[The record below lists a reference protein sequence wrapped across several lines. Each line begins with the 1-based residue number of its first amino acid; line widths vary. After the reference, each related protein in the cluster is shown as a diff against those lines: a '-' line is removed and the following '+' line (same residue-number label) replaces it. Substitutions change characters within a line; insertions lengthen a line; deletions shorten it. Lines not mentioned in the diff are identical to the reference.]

1 MKFRS
6 KKIFAVIFVVM
17 LVVTCGYFWQ
27 SNNNKNSK
35 DYINKILA
43 KSDYSYLSANTKEY
57 IKKVYEKTGE
67 IILTERNK
75 KDNTPYL
82 NPDYDNYLSLTD
94 TEKEKVDLVPD
105 IYVIDYS
112 AIDSTDSTTYP
123 SKYNLSNVDNKNY
136 LTPINN
142 QGKSGLCWVFASV
155 EQAES
160 YLMVKNNENYSETSQ
175 RFSIRQM
182 DYATSTNGIN
192 NYDNENG
199 FRQLTEGG
207 NFYMSSLIMS
217 YGLSL
222 TDYTEFNELTD
233 KKELADVLNFK
244 NSNYVLKES
253 IVVPQITKDT
263 SEESKQ
269 SYTNLVKENI
279 IKNGGAYVATGSP
292 QGKCGFKNIDG
303 TYALVDADNCV
314 GNSGHAMQIIGW
326 DDDYEYSYCS
336 SGSEHLSVNDSGSCT
351 TGTLTK
357 GKGAWILRN
366 SWGENSAYKFVYMG
380 YNSYGYGINFTS
392 LLSSMDDRS
401 WDNVYHKNI
410 WKDDS
415 VNTINDTVVFDKKI
429 NTDEQIKEV
438 KFSVANSSGKYKITV
453 ESGDNVYKDIKTVD
467 VKYPGI
473 YTVDLSDKNIL
484 LNDSQFKVTVN
495 GVGNSYVLSN
505 TISVFTSNTES
516 VPVIKTGNI
525 DNNTLNV
532 NNKDSYEFIVY
543 SHTKNIDSNESVTYS
558 LYKDGNDYSNY
569 ITSYSNNK
577 VAENNVNTT
586 LLLDR
591 NTPVGDYKLKVNYG
605 SYESETNLTVP
616 LVYDLKGSGTA
627 KDPYQ
632 IYNEDDLE
640 QMRYNLDAYYL
651 LKSDINLTKN
661 WVPVG
666 TNTNPFRGAL
676 DGGNHTITGLKIESN
691 GDDPVGLFGYV
702 DVKFEHDLL
711 KENRIHHIYDGTTYI
726 KNLKISNAQVFNKG
740 NASIL
745 VGQLI
750 YDTMKS
756 NITSANSPNFTI
768 ENVHFLDG
776 KVSSREG
783 DAGVIIAKINTVPR
797 PGNVPYLNV
806 NNMYSSVTIS
816 GRHSAGLIGYIND
829 SYISGGSI
837 KLEVTMSNFQNTGL
851 IDVKTLNVSYSEKN
865 NYSMV
870 VGGVYGNAGITLSNY
885 IINSIYNDRLY
896 MDKFRLYLDS
906 KNHRYF
912 IGNYDERISERLEYS
927 VSNGYYFDIYFNEGE
942 ITSSSNIKDKDIY
955 KSWKNFDDYWKIET
969 INNIVRIPVLKD
981 IEYNYTDIP
990 DININRYDKVSLLD
1004 CIKGESDFYYIS
1016 YSVVSNDNIIQ
1027 VNSVDLNNDHHDD
1040 NIEIKALNKG
1050 TAIIHVVN
1058 NYDGFE
1064 KDVKIN
1070 VTADKVDNPTI
1081 TYYYNTSKNDESY
1094 TQQVEASKT
1103 FDLDKIK
1110 FKRRGYT
1117 FKGWNTVSNGSGA
1130 TYKDGAT
1137 IESGIDENIRL
1148 YAIWE
1153 ENKYT
1158 LKFNA
1163 NGGTGTMNDKKEF
1176 NASENSIVKI
1186 PTNKYIKDGYKFVG
1200 WNTKAD
1206 GTGMYFTDN
1215 GEITFEQ
1222 LTSIDVVVMT
1232 LYAQW
1237 EKVNTDITFDASGG
1251 TVSIDSM
1258 KIPDD
1263 GYYGE
1268 LPIPY
1273 KENAGFV
1280 NWSCKSDGTRVTY
1293 NSKVSCTELVA
1304 TWVDNAY
1311 TFILDANGG
1320 TLGAPFD
1327 ENNSNLRI
1335 NSRTNLSTFF
1345 LNDGRYPLNDN
1356 MFVKNDKVFK
1366 EWNTK
1371 ADGSGKIYL
1380 EGQYVGKD
1388 DVVLENNTFKL
1399 YAIWEDKPNYKIND
1413 YYVDKTNHYISKIM
1427 AGTNVEVFKSKI
1439 DLNAGY
1445 RVEVDTK
1452 SVEGKEVMYTGGKT
1466 RIYNGDVLEV
1476 TYTNIVI
1483 GDVNGDGAINSAD
1496 LLRIR
1501 QHLLGIKSLSGEN
1514 FLASD
1519 INYDSDINSA
1529 DILRVRQ
1536 HLLGTKTIS

>member
-27 SNNNKNSK
+27 SNNKNSK

-57 IKKVYEKTGE
+57 IKRVYEKTGE
-67 IILTERNK
+67 IILTEKNK

-182 DYATSTNGIN
+182 DYATSTDGIN
-192 NYDNENG
+192 NYENENG
-199 FRQLTEGG
+199 FRLLTSGG

-244 NSNYVLKES
+244 NSNYELKES
-253 IVVPQITKDT
+253 IVVPQVTKDA

-279 IKNGGAYVATGSP
+279 IKNGGAYVGTGSP
-292 QGKCGFKNIDG
+292 QGNCGFKNTDG

-336 SGSEHLSVNDSGSCT
+336 SGSSHLSVDDSGSCT

-392 LLSSMDDRS
+392 SLNSMNDRS

-415 VNTINDTVVFDKKI
+415 VNTLNDTVVFDKKI

-438 KFSVANSSGKYKITV
+438 KFLAANSSGKYKITV

-495 GVGNSYVLSN
+495 GVGNSYVFSN
-505 TISVFTSNTES
+505 TVSVFTSNVES

-525 DNNTLNV
+525 DNNTLNT

-543 SHTKNIDSNESVTYS
+543 SNTKNIDSNESVTYS

-569 ITSYSNNK
+569 IASYSNNK
-577 VAENNVNTT
+577 VAENNVNAT

-616 LVYDLKGSGTA
+616 LIYDLKGSGTA
-627 KDPYQ
+627 EDPYQ
-632 IYNEDDLE
+632 IYSEDDLE

-702 DVKFEHDLL
+702 DVKF
-711 KENRIHHIYDGTTYI
+711 NYSIYKPSGSITYTDVTYV
-726 KNLKISNAQVFNKG
+726 KNLKISNAQVSNKG
-740 NASIL
+740 NAGIL

-750 YDTMKS
+750 YDT
-756 NITSANSPNFTI
+756 NDPDIYNPGDPHFTI
-768 ENVHFLDG
+768 ENVHFIDG
-776 KVSSREG
+776 TVSSSDG
-783 DAGVIIAKINTVPR
+783 DAGVMIANINIVARRSVT
-797 PGNVPYLNV
+797 PYLDV
-806 NNMYSSVTIS
+806 NNMYSSVRIA
-816 GRHSAGLIGYIND
+816 GRHSSGLIGYIND
-829 SYISGGSI
+829 YYISGTAI
-837 KLEVTMSNFQNTGL
+837 KLQVTMSNFQNAGI
-851 IDVKTLNVSYSEKN
+851 IDVNALNVKYNEKN

-870 VGGVYGNAGITLSNY
+870 VGGVYGNAGITLNNY
-885 IINSIYNDRLY
+885 IINSIYNSQRY
-896 MDKFRLYLDS
+896 MADFNEYSVS
-906 KNHRYF
+906 KYF
-912 IGNYDERISERLEYS
+912 IGYYDVNTTEEFDYS
-927 VSNGYYFDIYFNEGE
+927 VSNGYYINNSINRKE

-955 KSWKNFDDYWKIET
+955 KSWDNFDNYWKIET
-969 INNIVRIPVLKD
+969 IDNIVRIPVLKD

-1004 CIKGESDFYYIS
+1004 CIKGESDLSYIS
-1016 YSVVSNDNIIQ
+1016 YSVVSNDNI
-1027 VNSVDLNNDHHDD
+1027 VDIEYTKPVDD
-1040 NIEIKALNKG
+1040 YYTDIEIKALNKG

-1081 TYYYNTSKNDESY
+1081 TYYYNTSKNNESY
-1094 TQQVEASKT
+1094 TQQVEVLKT

-1176 NASENSIVKI
+1176 NAYENSIVKI
-1186 PTNKYIKDGYKFVG
+1186 PTNKYIKEGYRFVG

-1222 LTSIDVVVMT
+1222 LTSIDGVVMT

-1268 LPIPY
+1268 LPVPY

-1280 NWSCKSDGTRVTY
+1280 NWSCKSDGTMVSY
-1293 NSKVSCTELVA
+1293 SDEVSCTDLVA
-1304 TWVDNAY
+1304 VWVDNAY

-1320 TLGAPFD
+1320 TLSALFD
-1327 ENNSNLRI
+1327 NSGSYLRI
-1335 NSRTNLSTFF
+1335 NSRELLSSFF
-1345 LNDGRYPLNDN
+1345 LNNNKYTIDKN
-1356 MFVKNDKVFK
+1356 MFVRNDKTFK

-1371 ADGSGKIYL
+1371 ADGSGKTYF
-1380 EGQYVGKD
+1380 EGELVGKD

-1399 YAIWEDKPNYKIND
+1399 YAIWEDYFDYRIKD
-1413 YYVDKTNHYISKIM
+1413 YYVDETNHYISKIM
-1427 AGTNVEVFKSKI
+1427 AGTSKEDFLKKI
-1439 DLNAGY
+1439 EHSERYG
-1445 RVEVDTK
+1445 VEVDTK
-1452 SVEGKEVMYTGGKT
+1452 NIDGKEVMYTGGKT
-1466 RIYNGDVLEV
+1466 RIYQGGNVYV

-1501 QHLLGIKSLSGEN
+1501 QHLLGSKYLRGEN

>member
-1 MKFRS
+1 MKFSS

-27 SNNNKNSK
+27 SNNKNSK

-57 IKKVYEKTGE
+57 IKRVYEKTGE
-67 IILTERNK
+67 IILTEKNK

-175 RFSIRQM
+175 RFSIRQL
-182 DYATSTNGIN
+182 DYATSTDGIN
-192 NYDNENG
+192 NYENENG
-199 FRQLTEGG
+199 FRLLTSGG

-292 QGKCGFKNIDG
+292 QGNCGFKNIDG

-380 YNSYGYGINFTS
+380 YNSYGYGIDFIS
-392 LLSSMDDRS
+392 SLSSMSDRS

-415 VNTINDTVVFDKKI
+415 INTINDTVVFDKKI

-453 ESGDNVYKDIKTVD
+453 ESGNNVYKDIKTVD

-495 GVGNSYVLSN
+495 GVGDSYVLSN
-505 TISVFTSNTES
+505 TISVFTSNIES

-532 NNKDSYEFIVY
+532 NNKDSYEFLVY
-543 SHTKNIDSNESVTYS
+543 SHTKNIDSNEFVTYS

-616 LVYDLKGSGTA
+616 LIYDLKGSGTA
-627 KDPYQ
+627 EDPYQ
-632 IYNEDDLE
+632 IYSEDDLE

-702 DVKFEHDLL
+702 DVKF
-711 KENRIHHIYDGTTYI
+711 NYTIYKPTGYVTYNDVTYV
-726 KNLKISNAQVFNKG
+726 KNLKISNAQVSNKG
-740 NASIL
+740 NAGIL

-750 YDTMKS
+750 YDT
-756 NITSANSPNFTI
+756 NDPDIYNPGDPHFTI
-768 ENVHFLDG
+768 ENVRLIDG
-776 KVSSREG
+776 TVSSSDG
-783 DAGVIIAKINTVPR
+783 DAGVMIANIN
-797 PGNVPYLNV
+797 NVARGSVTPYLDV

-829 SYISGGSI
+829 YYISGDWI
-837 KLEVTMSNFQNTGL
+837 KLDVTMNNFQNVGV
-851 IDVKTLNVSYSEKN
+851 IDVDSLNASYDDKN

-870 VGGVYGNAGITLSNY
+870 IGGVYGNAGITLSNY
-885 IINSIYNDRLY
+885 IINSIYNAKPY
-896 MDKFRLYLDS
+896 MSEFEYYLKDKNY
-906 KNHRYF
+906 KYF
-912 IGNYDERISERLEYS
+912 IGYYDKSISNNLKYS
-927 VSNGYYFDIYFNEGE
+927 VSNGYYINDVNKKE
-942 ITSSSNIKDKDIY
+942 ITSSRNIKDKDIY
-955 KSWKNFDDYWKIET
+955 KSWENFDDYWKIET
-969 INNIVRIPVLKD
+969 IDNIVRIPVLKD

-1004 CIKGESDFYYIS
+1004 CIKGESDLSYIR
-1016 YSVVSNDNIIQ
+1016 YSVVSNDNI
-1027 VNSVDLNNDHHDD
+1027 VDIDYTKPIGIYNTD
-1040 NIEIKALNKG
+1040 IEIEALNKG

-1081 TYYYNTSKNDESY
+1081 TYYYNTSKNNESY
-1094 TQQVEASKT
+1094 TQQVEALKT

-1110 FKRRGYT
+1110 FKRPGYT
-1117 FKGWNTVSNGSGA
+1117 FKGWNTVANGSG
-1130 TYKDGAT
+1130 TIYKDGAT

-1148 YAIWE
+1148 YAVWE
-1153 ENKYT
+1153 HNKYT

-1163 NGGTGTMNDKKEF
+1163 NGGTGTMNDEKDF
-1176 NASENSIVKI
+1176 YAYENSIVKI
-1186 PTNKYIKDGYKFVG
+1186 PTNKYIKDGYRFVG

-1222 LTSIDVVVMT
+1222 LTSIDGVVMT

-1237 EKVNTDITFDASGG
+1237 EKVITDITFDANGG
-1251 TVSIDSM
+1251 TVSTDSM

-1268 LPIPY
+1268 LPVPY

-1280 NWSCKSDGTRVTY
+1280 NWACKSDGTMVSY
-1293 NSKVSCTELVA
+1293 SDEVSCTELVA
-1304 TWVDNAY
+1304 VWVDNAY

-1320 TLGAPFD
+1320 TLSALFD
-1327 ENNSNLRI
+1327 NSGSYLRI
-1335 NSRTNLSTFF
+1335 NSRELLSSFF
-1345 LNDGRYPLNDN
+1345 LNNNKYTIDKN
-1356 MFVKNDKVFK
+1356 MFVRNDKTFK

-1371 ADGSGKIYL
+1371 ADGSGKTYF
-1380 EGQYVGKD
+1380 EGELIGKD

-1399 YAIWEDKPNYKIND
+1399 YAIWEDYFDYRIKD
-1413 YYVDKTNHYISKIM
+1413 YYVDETNHYISKIM
-1427 AGTNVEVFKSKI
+1427 AGTSGEDFKKKI
-1439 DLNAGY
+1439 EHSERYG
-1445 RVEVDTK
+1445 VEVDTK
-1452 SVEGKEVMYTGGKT
+1452 NIDGKEVMYTGGKT
-1466 RIYNGDVLEV
+1466 RIYQGGNVYV

-1501 QHLLGIKSLSGEN
+1501 QHLLGSKYLRGEN

>member
-27 SNNNKNSK
+27 SNNKNSK

-57 IKKVYEKTGE
+57 IKRVYEKTGE
-67 IILTERNK
+67 IILTEKNK

-82 NPDYDNYLSLTD
+82 NPDYDNYLSLSD

-105 IYVIDYS
+105 IYVVDYS
-112 AIDSTDSTTYP
+112 GTDSTDSTTYP
-123 SKYNLSNVDNKNY
+123 SKYNLSNVDDKNY

-160 YLMVKNNENYSETSQ
+160 YLMVKNNESYLESSQ
-175 RFSIRQM
+175 RFSIRQL

-244 NSNYVLKES
+244 NSNYELKEA
-253 IVVPQITKDT
+253 IMVPQITNDA

-269 SYTNLVKENI
+269 SYINLVKENI
-279 IKNGGAYVATGSP
+279 IKNGGAYVGTGSP
-292 QGKCGFKNIDG
+292 QGNCGFKNTDG

-336 SGSEHLSVNDSGSCT
+336 SGSEHLSVDDSGSCT
-351 TGTLTK
+351 TGTLTTGTLTT

-392 LLSSMDDRS
+392 SLDTMNDRS

-415 VNTINDTVVFDKKI
+415 VNTLNDTVVFDKKI

-438 KFSVANSSGKYKITV
+438 KFLAANSSGKYKITV

-467 VKYPGI
+467 VSYPGI
-473 YTVDLSDKNIL
+473 YTVDLSDENIL

-495 GVGNSYVLSN
+495 GVGDSYVFSN
-505 TISVFTSNTES
+505 TVSVFTSNVES
-516 VPVIKTGNI
+516 VPAIKTGNI
-525 DNNTLNV
+525 DNNTLNT

-543 SHTKNIDSNESVTYS
+543 SNTKNIDSNESVTYS

-569 ITSYSNNK
+569 ITSYNNNK
-577 VAENNVNTT
+577 VAENNVNAT

-616 LVYDLKGSGTA
+616 LIYDLKGSGTA
-627 KDPYQ
+627 EDPYQ

-676 DGGNHTITGLKIESN
+676 DGGNHTITGLKIENN

-702 DVKFEHDLL
+702 DVKF
-711 KENRIHHIYDGTTYI
+711 NYTIYTPTGYVTYNDVTYV
-726 KNLKISNAQVFNKG
+726 KNLKISNAQVSNKG

-750 YDTMKS
+750 YDTNKPDI
-756 NITSANSPNFTI
+756 NNPGYPHFTI
-768 ENVHFLDG
+768 ENVHFIDG
-776 KVSSREG
+776 KVSSDEG
-783 DAGVIIAKINTVPR
+783 DAGVMIANINIVPR
-797 PGNVPYLNV
+797 AFNVPYLDV
-806 NNMYSSVTIS
+806 NNVYSSVTIA
-816 GRHSAGLIGYIND
+816 GRHSSGLIGYIND
-829 SYISGGSI
+829 YYISGTAI
-837 KLEVTMSNFQNTGL
+837 KLQVTMSNFQNVGI
-851 IDVKTLNVSYSEKN
+851 IDVKALNVKYNEKN

-870 VGGVYGNAGITLSNY
+870 VGGVYGNAGVTLSNY
-885 IINSIYNDRLY
+885 IINSIYNSPKY
-896 MDKFRLYLDS
+896 MADFNEYSVS
-906 KNHRYF
+906 KYF
-912 IGNYDERISERLEYS
+912 IGYYDVNTTEKFDYS
-927 VSNGYYFDIYFNEGE
+927 VSNGYYINNEINRKE
-942 ITSSSNIKDKDIY
+942 ITSSSNIKDKDLY
-955 KSWKNFDDYWKIET
+955 KSWDNFDDYWKIET
-969 INNIVRIPVLKD
+969 IDNIVRIPVLKD

-990 DININRYDKVSLLD
+990 DINIDRYDKVSLLD
-1004 CIKGESDFYYIS
+1004 CIKGESDLGYVS
-1016 YSVVSNDNIIQ
+1016 YEIVSNDNI
-1027 VNSVDLNNDHHDD
+1027 VDIDYTKPVDD
-1040 NIEIKALNKG
+1040 YYTDIEIEALNKG

-1081 TYYYNTSKNDESY
+1081 TYYYNTRDNDESY
-1094 TQQVEASKT
+1094 TQQVEALKT

-1110 FKRRGYT
+1110 FKRPGYT
-1117 FKGWNTVSNGSGA
+1117 FKGWNTVANGSGT

-1148 YAIWE
+1148 YA
-1153 ENKYT
+1153 
-1158 LKFNA
+1158 
-1163 NGGTGTMNDKKEF
+1163 
-1176 NASENSIVKI
+1176 
-1186 PTNKYIKDGYKFVG
+1186 
-1200 WNTKAD
+1200 
-1206 GTGMYFTDN
+1206 
-1215 GEITFEQ
+1215 
-1222 LTSIDVVVMT
+1222 
-1232 LYAQW
+1232 QW
-1237 EKVNTDITFDASGG
+1237 EKVVTDITFDANGG

-1280 NWSCKSDGTRVTY
+1280 NWSCKSDGTFVSYTDE
-1293 NSKVSCTELVA
+1293 VSCTELVA

-1320 TLGAPFD
+1320 TLSALFD
-1327 ENNSNLRI
+1327 SSNSSLRI
-1335 NSRTNLSTFF
+1335 NSRSLLSTFF
-1345 LNDGRYPLNDN
+1345 LNDSSYTIDNN
-1356 MFVKNDKVFK
+1356 MFVRNDKVFK

-1371 ADGSGKIYL
+1371 ADGSGKTYF
-1380 EGQYVGKD
+1380 EGELVGKD

-1399 YAIWEDKPNYKIND
+1399 YAIWEDDFDYRIND
-1413 YYVDKTNHYISKIM
+1413 YYVDETNHYISKIM
-1427 AGTNVEVFKSKI
+1427 AGTSGEDFKKRIEHSERY
-1439 DLNAGY
+1439 G
-1445 RVEVDTK
+1445 VEVDTK
-1452 SVEGKEVMYTGGKT
+1452 NIDGKEVMYTGGKT
-1466 RIYNGDVLEV
+1466 RIYKGGNIYV

-1483 GDVNGDGAINSAD
+1483 GDINGDGAINSAD
-1496 LLRIR
+1496 LLKIR
-1501 QHLLGIKSLSGEN
+1501 QHLLGSKILSGEN

-1519 INYDSDINSA
+1519 INYDSNINSA
-1529 DILRVRQ
+1529 DLLRVRQ

>member
-1 MKFRS
+1 MKFSS

-27 SNNNKNSK
+27 SNNKNSK

-57 IKKVYEKTGE
+57 IKRVYEKTGE
-67 IILTERNK
+67 IILTEKNK

-94 TEKEKVDLVPD
+94 PEKEKVDLVPD

-175 RFSIRQM
+175 RFSIRQL

-244 NSNYVLKES
+244 NSNYELKES

-292 QGKCGFKNIDG
+292 QGNCGFKNIDG

-336 SGSEHLSVNDSGSCT
+336 SGSSHLSVDDSGSCT

-380 YNSYGYGINFTS
+380 YNSYGYGIDFIS
-392 LLSSMDDRS
+392 SLSSMSDRS

-415 VNTINDTVVFDKKI
+415 INTINDTVVFDKKI

-453 ESGDNVYKDIKTVD
+453 ESGNNVYKDIKTVD

-495 GVGNSYVLSN
+495 GVGDSYVLSN
-505 TISVFTSNTES
+505 TISVFTSNIES

-532 NNKDSYEFIVY
+532 NNKDSYEFLVY
-543 SHTKNIDSNESVTYS
+543 SHTKNIDSNEFVTYS

-632 IYNEDDLE
+632 IYNEDDLD
-640 QMRYNLDAYYL
+640 QMRYNIDAYYL

-702 DVKFEHDLL
+702 DVKF
-711 KENRIHHIYDGTTYI
+711 NYTIYKPTGYVTYNDVTYV
-726 KNLKISNAQVFNKG
+726 KNLKISNAQVSNKG
-740 NASIL
+740 NAGIL

-750 YDTMKS
+750 YDTNK
-756 NITSANSPNFTI
+756 PDVYDPGEPHFTI
-768 ENVHFLDG
+768 ENVHFIDG
-776 KVSSREG
+776 KVSSSDG
-783 DAGVIIAKINTVPR
+783 DAGVMIANINIVPR
-797 PGNVPYLNV
+797 AFNVPYLDV
-806 NNMYSSVTIS
+806 NNVYSSVRIA
-816 GRHSAGLIGYIND
+816 GRHSSGLIGYIND
-829 SYISGGSI
+829 YYISGTAI
-837 KLEVTMSNFQNTGL
+837 KLHVTMSNFQNVGI
-851 IDVKTLNVSYSEKN
+851 IDVNALNVKYNEKN

-870 VGGVYGNAGITLSNY
+870 VGGVYGNAGITLNNY
-885 IINSIYNDRLY
+885 IINSIYNSQRY
-896 MDKFRLYLDS
+896 MADFNEYSVS
-906 KNHRYF
+906 KYF
-912 IGNYDERISERLEYS
+912 IGYYDVNTTEKFDYS
-927 VSNGYYFDIYFNEGE
+927 VSNGYYINNSINRKE

-969 INNIVRIPVLKD
+969 IDNIVRIPVLKD

-1004 CIKGESDFYYIS
+1004 CIKGESDLSYIS
-1016 YSVVSNDNIIQ
+1016 YSVVSNDNI
-1027 VNSVDLNNDHHDD
+1027 VDIDYTKPVDD
-1040 NIEIKALNKG
+1040 YYTDIEIEALNKG

-1081 TYYYNTSKNDESY
+1081 TYYYNTRDNDESY
-1094 TQQVEASKT
+1094 TQQVEALKT

-1110 FKRRGYT
+1110 FKRPGYT
-1117 FKGWNTVSNGSGA
+1117 FKGWNTVANGSG
-1130 TYKDGAT
+1130 TIYKDGAT

-1148 YAIWE
+1148 YAVWE
-1153 ENKYT
+1153 HNKYT

-1163 NGGTGTMNDKKEF
+1163 NGGTGTMNDEKDF
-1176 NASENSIVKI
+1176 YAYENSIVKI
-1186 PTNKYIKDGYKFVG
+1186 PTNKYIKDGYRFVG

-1222 LTSIDVVVMT
+1222 LTSIDGVVMT

-1237 EKVNTDITFDASGG
+1237 EKVITDITFDAGGG
-1251 TVSIDSM
+1251 TVSINSM

-1268 LPIPY
+1268 LPVPY

-1280 NWSCKSDGTRVTY
+1280 NWACKSDGTMVSY
-1293 NSKVSCTELVA
+1293 SDEVSCTELVA
-1304 TWVDNAY
+1304 VWVDNAY

-1320 TLGAPFD
+1320 TLSALFD
-1327 ENNSNLRI
+1327 NSGSYLRI
-1335 NSRTNLSTFF
+1335 NSRELLSSFF
-1345 LNDGRYPLNDN
+1345 LNNNKYTIDKN
-1356 MFVKNDKVFK
+1356 MFVRNDKTFK

-1371 ADGSGKIYL
+1371 ADGSGKTYF
-1380 EGQYVGKD
+1380 EGELIGKD

-1399 YAIWEDKPNYKIND
+1399 YAIWEDYFDYRIKD
-1413 YYVDKTNHYISKIM
+1413 YYVDETNHYISKIM
-1427 AGTNVEVFKSKI
+1427 AGTSGEDFKKKI
-1439 DLNAGY
+1439 EHSDRY
-1445 RVEVDTK
+1445 SVEVDTK
-1452 SVEGKEVMYTGGKT
+1452 NIDGKEVMYTGGKT
-1466 RIYNGDVLEV
+1466 RIYQGGNVYV

-1501 QHLLGIKSLSGEN
+1501 QHLLGSKYLRGEN

-1529 DILRVRQ
+1529 DLLRVRQ